1 MKHIILN
8 IAVYLLQEERA
19 LRSRQRGKLGHEQF
33 ITAVSFVLNE
43 VIQAYCAHPNAIAG
57 ISRNKNTYG
66 NRRYAPKGVT
76 VAALLGSKNSNG
88 KKKIGALDLLLTYGW
103 IRLVRGGF

>member
-1 MKHIILN
+1 MSDLILN
-8 IAVYLLQEERA
+8 IANSLLQEERA

-76 VAALLGSKNSNG
+76 VAALLGSTSDYLYDSARREKIFFPYLL
-88 KKKIGALDLLLTYGW
+88 KK
-103 IRLVRGGF
+103 V